1 MVERHGEHPRA
12 QTRRLGSARIH
23 RQRPERN
30 PTQVSH
36 TVDGTKRDAQRVADE
51 LTLKPSNAGGRKVA
65 ALLEEWLEIKAPGWA
80 PLTQRNQAGRVRL
93 ICDDPIARMSVA
105 SLGVSDIDRWVARLR
120 KKGAGEASIRNQHS
134 VLRAALQQAV
144 RWEWIAT
151 NPAAS
156 APVEHPKRQQNGTL
170 SNDDVRA
177 LIEAAAE
184 VHEMAPLA
192 FRLAAE
198 TGARRGELAAMRWEK
213 FIEDKVVV
221 DGQIIVST
229 DSEGVRAPRL
239 QSTKTGARR
248 VVSLSSSL
256 VEMVDQ
262 KRGEWE
268 RFTPWLFNHDDAP
281 PNPDRI
287 GWWWRRSRQLAGR
300 DLHWRLHDLRHWSA
314 TQSIVSGQDVR
325 TVANR
330 LGHADPA
337 MTVRVYAHA
346 VERADEALAQILGNA
361 LDAAIERV
369 GGDACGRRYAW
380 PIGRL
385 GST

>member
-1 MVERHGEHPRA
+1 MASIRERKPGVWEVRGYTGNDHNG
-12 QTRRLGSARIH
+12 
-23 RQRPERN
+23 N
-30 PTQVSH
+30 PTQVSR
-36 TVDGTKRDAQRVADE
+36 TVHGTKRDAQKVAAE

-80 PLTQRNQAGRVRL
+80 PLTQRDQAGRVKL
-93 ICDDPIARMSVA
+93 ICGDPIARMSVA

-213 FIEDKVVV
+213 FVDDKVVV
-221 DGQIIVST
+221 DGQVIVST
-229 DSEGVRAPRL
+229 DAEGVRAPRL
-239 QSTKTGARR
+239 QPTKTGSRR
-248 VVSLSSSL
+248 VVSLSQSL
-256 VEMVDQ
+256 VEMVEEKAAKYADVT
-262 KRGEWE
+262 EWL
-268 RFTPWLFNHDDAP
+268 FTPDADP

-287 GWWWRRSRQLAGR
+287 GWWWRRSRELAAIDDR
-300 DLHWRLHDLRHWSA
+300 WRLHDLRHWSA
-314 TQSIVSGQDVR
+314 TQSIASGQDVR
-325 TVANR
+325 TVAHR

-337 MTVRVYAHA
+337 MTLRVYAHA
-346 VERADEALAQILGNA
+346 VERADEALAQ
-361 LDAAIERV
+361 V
-369 GGDACGRRYAW
+369 
-380 PIGRL
+380 L
-385 GST
+385 GSTLDE